1 MRSIKFEKNDQKI
14 VSKLFIKS
22 YKSLIRVC
30 MALKNPESKELL
42 NFSEELEIFFCQIIE
57 SIFFLKDVDL
67 KSELDLMKEMKE

>member
-42 NFSEELEIFFCQIIE
+42 NFSEELEFFFCQIIE